1 MTDRCAGAAAC
12 PASAAS
18 GHAAAAPPS
27 NVMKSR
33 RFIGPSKNKADPGQD
48 KQHIDRDLKLPIR
61 EALEDAPSEPRA
73 EQRSWNESDHFP
85 VELRQRRGRWPHE
98 IDNEQR
104 DRLHGE
110 DERLI
115 DAALAR
121 LVPSLQAAPDGD
133 EGAGKTSESAGETAK
148 KSGACVRQRSGPQGS
163 ARPTQE
169 EIAGIDD
176 QQTSDDMP
184 IGAARKLQQQ
194 IDAGRH
200 AENATSQEHGQT
212 APIDRTQER
221 SNAERLDCDAADDH
235 HLYSVDR
242 VFHEMKK
249 QGAAQGREGKPRD
262 AGDRGS
268 QQNGQHGNGAPC
280 QRLRHRASR
289 KQKPEAETSAKDAA
303 HEPESEDEP
312 SRALPL

>member
-33 RFIGPSKNKADPGQD
+33 RFIEPSKNKSDSGQD
-48 KQHIDRDLKLPIR
+48 EQHIDRDLKLPIR
-61 EALEDAPSEPRA
+61 ESLEDAPSEPRT
-73 EQRSWNESDHFP
+73 EQRSWNESDRFP

-98 IDNEQR
+98 VDNEQR

-115 DAALAR
+115 DTALAR

-133 EGAGKTSESAGETAK
+133 EGAGEACEPAGETAK

-176 QQTSDDMP
+176 QQTPMTC
-184 IGAARKLQQQ
+184 R
-194 IDAGRH
+194 
-200 AENATSQEHGQT
+200 
-212 APIDRTQER
+212 
-221 SNAERLDCDAADDH
+221 
-235 HLYSVDR
+235 
-242 VFHEMKK
+242 
-249 QGAAQGREGKPRD
+249 
-262 AGDRGS
+262 
-268 QQNGQHGNGAPC
+268 
-280 QRLRHRASR
+280 
-289 KQKPEAETSAKDAA
+289 
-303 HEPESEDEP
+303 
-312 SRALPL
+312 

>member
-12 PASAAS
+12 RASAAS
-18 GHAAAAPPS
+18 GQAAAAPPS
-27 NVMKSR
+27 SVMKLR
-33 RFIGPSKNKADPGQD
+33 RFNPSPRPHAAESMRTNARPEVSKSVVTRARIDQLAMGRANCRRGIFMMKPWLVREIEPSKNKADSGQD
-48 KQHIDRDLKLPIR
+48 EQHIDRDLKLPIR
-61 EALEDAPSEPRA
+61 ESLEDAPSEPRA
-73 EQRSWNESDHFP
+73 EQRSWNESDRFP

-133 EGAGKTSESAGETAK
+133 EGAGKTCEPAGETAK
-148 KSGACVRQRSGPQGS
+148 KSGACVRQRSGPQRS

-184 IGAARKLQQQ
+184 IGAGRKLQQQ

-200 AENATSQEHGQT
+200 AENATNQEHGQT
-212 APIDRTQER
+212 APVDRTPER
-221 SNAERLDCDAADDH
+221 SNAERSDCDAADDH
-235 HLYSVDR
+235 HLYGVDR

-249 QGAAQGREGKPRD
+249 QGAA
-262 AGDRGS
+262 
-268 QQNGQHGNGAPC
+268 
-280 QRLRHRASR
+280 
-289 KQKPEAETSAKDAA
+289 
-303 HEPESEDEP
+303 
-312 SRALPL
+312 